1 MARTE
6 KISDDDAIELW
17 GSVIRAAGI
26 AHRRLLAVLRERFGL
41 NEAEVDTMVVLG
53 GRESGCGTMTE
64 LARSASFTSGGYT
77 KIADRLC
84 ARGLVERTP
93 VPGDRRVTQ
102 LILTPEGREMA
113 IELRALTAEINR
125 EHFID
130 VIGIERARL
139 VAGALDEVRAA
150 NE

>member
-1 MARTE
+1 MTAQTVT
-6 KISDDDAIELW
+6 DPDAIELW

-26 AHRRLLAVLRERFGL
+26 AHRRLLAALRERFQL

-84 ARGLVERTP
+84 DRGLVERSS

-102 LILTPEGREMA
+102 LSLTDEGAELAR
-113 IELRALTAEINR
+113 ELRAQIAEHNR
-125 EHFID
+125 THFIE
-130 VIGIERARL
+130 VIGLDRARL
-139 VAGALDEVRAA
+139 VASALDEVRSA